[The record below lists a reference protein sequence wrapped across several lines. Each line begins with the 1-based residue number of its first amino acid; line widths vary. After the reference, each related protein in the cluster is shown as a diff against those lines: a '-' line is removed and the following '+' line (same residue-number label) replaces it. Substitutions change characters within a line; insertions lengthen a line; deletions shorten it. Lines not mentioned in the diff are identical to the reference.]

1 MAVAITKA
9 ATASGSAKDLGEGEG
24 GVGPPTSSKELLAVV
39 VVVVVDTSLYLPQR
53 SRQART

>member
-24 GVGPPTSSKELLAVV
+24 GVAPPTSSKELLAVV
-39 VVVVVDTSLYLPQR
+39 VDVENSLYLPQR
-53 SRQART
+53 SRQVRT